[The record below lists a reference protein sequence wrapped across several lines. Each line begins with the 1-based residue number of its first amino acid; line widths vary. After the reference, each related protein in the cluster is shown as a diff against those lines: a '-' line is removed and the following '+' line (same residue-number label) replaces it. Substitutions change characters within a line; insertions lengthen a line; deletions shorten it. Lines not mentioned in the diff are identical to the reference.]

1 MKLNQI
7 AKNLALAGMLS
18 SLSVTAFAAAQQQ
31 DATPATREA
40 NQRYTVNCRLRIKPT
55 LTTPIR
61 DLSRP
66 CRRRCSKVTRKYY
79 LGSGQI

>member
-18 SLSVTAFAAAQQQ
+18 SLSITAFAAAPQQ

-40 NQRYTVNCRLRIKPT
+40 NQALYANCRLRIKPT
-55 LTTPIR
+55 LTPIR
-61 DLSRP
+61 VLSP
-66 CRRRCSKVTRKYY
+66 PAASDAQRRTGKYY
-79 LGSGQI
+79 LGSRQI

>member
-18 SLSVTAFAAAQQQ
+18 SLSITAFAAAPQQ

-40 NQRYTVNCRLRIKPT
+40 NQALYRKLPFADKTDFNNAHQGFIA
-55 LTTPIR
+55 
-61 DLSRP
+61 P
-66 CRRRCSKVTRKYY
+66 CRDDAQRRTGKYY
-79 LGSGQI
+79 LGSRQI